1 MHGDLHVVFPVHLNP
16 RVRDVV
22 REELEGIPRI
32 DLVDPLQYGD
42 MVELLRR
49 AQFTLTDSG
58 TVVEENVAIAHPV
71 LVLRKHT
78 DRPEAVDAGFAR
90 VIGTETLRVVEAA
103 TRLLDD
109 DHELARMRDGEQPF
123 GDGFAAMRIVQALM
137 SRMPRHAGGVPVA
150 EGPAILPPRRAVER

>member
-1 MHGDLHVVFPVHLNP
+1 MCI
-16 RVRDVV
+16 RD
-22 REELEGIPRI
+22 
-32 DLVDPLQYGD
+32 
-42 MVELLRR
+42 
-49 AQFTLTDSG
+49 S
-58 TVVEENVAIAHPV
+58 
-71 LVLRKHT
+71 
-78 DRPEAVDAGFAR
+78 